1 MGQAL
6 NTLRVGLR
14 QKRTALVRQNV
25 VAKDLA
31 TVQKRM
37 LKVRTAIERAGK
49 ENDQVEH
56 WYRMTEKTIKRFVA
70 NKSNEF
76 KSKKEVVKI
85 MKRFADSRYTAQDRW
100 EQAAIASDAYGDLF
114 NAYNKAKDNGE
125 FED

>member
-14 QKRTALVRQNV
+14 QKRTALVRKNV

-37 LKVRTAIERAGK
+37 LKVTKAIERSGK
-49 ENDQVEH
+49 EDDQVEH
-56 WYRMTEKTIKRFVA
+56 WYRMAEKTIKRFVA

-76 KSKKEVVKI
+76 ESKKEVVKI
-85 MKRFADSRYTAQDRW
+85 MKRFIDSRYTAKDRW
-100 EQAAIASDAYGDLF
+100 EQGSIADNAYVDLF
-114 NAYNKAKDNGE
+114 NAFQKAKDNGE

>member
-6 NTLRVGLR
+6 NNLRIGLR
-14 QKRTALVRQNV
+14 QERAALVRQNA

-37 LKVRTAIERAGK
+37 LKVRKAIERAGK
-49 ENDQVEH
+49 EDEQVGH
-56 WYRMTEKTIKRFVA
+56 WYTMTEKTIKRFVA

-76 KSKKEVVKI
+76 ASKKEVVKI

-100 EQAAIASDAYGDLF
+100 EQAAIANDAYSDLF
-114 NAYNKAKDNGE
+114 KAYNKAKDNGE